1 MSKKA
6 IFYNTVKKE
15 GVSISEATN
24 MIEYL
29 RETSK
34 DNLAFTQQFFIVPQN
49 TNFTEI
55 KLNLKADAL
64 FTYFFE
70 EGADVL
76 SSTKLKINGLTT
88 EFNIAPDLWLE
99 EYIESLEVENLTS
112 QDKLVYVYQL
122 YPQGVIHG

>member
-24 MIEYL
+24 IIEYL